1 MDMIKLYLFFVETKG
16 EMMKKLF
23 TILLIAILSLSVVA
37 CGKKTETVTEAPKEE
52 AKKVKVALLLPYIGD
67 QSYFDVVYAGFQEIA
82 KLENVETKL
91 IEMGKDSG
99 KWENYFL
106 EAAESDFDL
115 IIAGN
120 WQAEPSLYKI
130 AKQFPEK
137 KFINFDYTNPEKLD
151 NVYAM
156 AYKTEELGFLAGV
169 VAATASKTKQ
179 IGAVGAIDAAS
190 INDFFGGYITGAKQA
205 EADIKVSVAY
215 VGGFQDAPKAKE
227 QADNI
232 YNNGADV
239 IFHAAGGAGNGVF
252 ESASTMEGKWAIGV
266 DSDQALTFKEKPEIA
281 KIILSSAIKRTDVG
295 LLRAFNMYLE
305 GTLAFGETELL
316 GFKEDGV
323 GIVKNETF
331 NTFFSDEQKAK
342 IEELEKQLKE
352 GAISIPAIRLEQD
365 NTKWEELKASVQ

>member
-1 MDMIKLYLFFVETKG
+1 
-16 EMMKKLF
+16 MKKLIS
-23 TILLIAILSLSVVA
+23 ILLIALLTLSIVA
-37 CGKKTETVTEAPKEE
+37 CEKKSEPAVEASKEE
-52 AKKVKVALLLPYIGD
+52 VKKVKVALLLPYIGD

-106 EAAESDFDL
+106 EAAEADYDL

-130 AKQFPEK
+130 AKEFPNK

-156 AYKTEELGFLAGV
+156 AYKTEELGFLAGI
-169 VAATASKTKQ
+169 VAATASKTNQ

-190 INDFFGGYITGAKQA
+190 INDFFGGYITGAKA
-205 EADIKVSVAY
+205 VNLEIKVSVAY

-232 YNNGADV
+232 YKSGADV

-252 ESASTMEGKWAIGV
+252 ESASSIDGKWAIGV
-266 DSDQALTFKEKPEIA
+266 DSDQSLTFKEKPEIA
-281 KIILSSAIKRTDVG
+281 KIILSSATKRTDVG
-295 LLRAFNMYLE
+295 LLRAFKMFQE
-305 GTLAFGETELL
+305 GTLPFGETELL
-316 GFKEDGV
+316 GYKEDGV
-323 GIVKNETF
+323 GIVKNDTF
-331 NTFFSDEQKAK
+331 NNYFNAEQKAK
-342 IEELEKQLKE
+342 IEALEKQLKE
-352 GAISIPAIRLEQD
+352 GAITVPAIRLEKD
-365 NTKWEELKASVQ
+365 NTKWEELKASAQ